1 VDKNRDAGLER
12 ITRLEEQLARAP
24 MNSDRRRLLTR
35 AIEVEADLYRKTLDK
50 AQSSR

>member
-12 ITRLEEQLARAP
+12 ITRLEQQLARAP
-24 MNSDRRRLLTR
+24 IHSDRRRLLAR
-35 AIEVEADLYRKTLDK
+35 AIAVEAALYRKTLDT